1 MYIAP
6 APQWRSPKLETTRSL
21 KKKSLLLNTYYLGTA
36 TQTKNKQTK
45 QTKTKQKANKKMADT
60 FLFKGR
66 QELLHNRTDILDIEK
81 RLKLHSRSVVE
92 TKRLFIWDETHVTSQ
107 VSFF

>member
-1 MYIAP
+1 MAIAKIRDYS
-6 APQWRSPKLETTRSL
+6 QS

-66 QELLHNRTDILDIEK
+66 QELLAQSYG
-81 RLKLHSRSVVE
+81 HSGHCK
-92 TKRLFIWDETHVTSQ
+92 TFKIAQ
-107 VSFF
+107 